1 LSNVFRPP
9 HPPLSPDYGGED
21 KGEGVYRDANVCS
34 IIYAKVNNPV
44 VALNLMFVII
54 KPLPMGWRTL
64 TQCHSPDHSKGDF

>member
-34 IIYAKVNNPV
+34 IIYAKVNN
-44 VALNLMFVII
+44 
-54 KPLPMGWRTL
+54 
-64 TQCHSPDHSKGDF
+64 

>member
-34 IIYAKVNNPV
+34 IIYAKVNKRYHQKGINPV
-44 VALNLMFVII
+44 
-54 KPLPMGWRTL
+54 
-64 TQCHSPDHSKGDF
+64 

>member
-34 IIYAKVNNPV
+34 IIYAKVNNTK
-44 VALNLMFVII
+44 FF
-54 KPLPMGWRTL
+54 T
-64 TQCHSPDHSKGDF
+64 KGGRKVG